1 MYIQNGQYV
10 SKPYYEKVYSRIPC
24 ITAQNTA
31 EYMYPAF
38 KINKDFEFGML
49 ETLTSKNG
57 YTNLAKCKLKKWH
70 NRISVI
76 ITVIM
81 RFGFE
86 NLYIY
91 IKKKTVA
98 GENFWLVR

>member
-1 MYIQNGQYV
+1 
-10 SKPYYEKVYSRIPC
+10 
-24 ITAQNTA
+24 
-31 EYMYPAF
+31 MYPVL
-38 KINKDFEFGML
+38 KINKDFERGML
-49 ETLTSKNG
+49 ETLTLKNG
-57 YTNLAKCKLKKWH
+57 YTNLAECELKNWH
-70 NRISVI
+70 NRISVT

-91 IKKKTVA
+91 IYKNVA